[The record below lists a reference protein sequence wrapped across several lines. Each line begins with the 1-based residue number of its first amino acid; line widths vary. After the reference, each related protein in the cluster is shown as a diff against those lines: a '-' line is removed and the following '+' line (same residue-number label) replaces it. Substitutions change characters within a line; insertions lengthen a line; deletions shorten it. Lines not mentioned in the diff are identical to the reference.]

1 MPNEFIEVTPV
12 MVIGTGVGAPTKRVH
27 GTRQIVSVGPG
38 THNTTLITFVGEETL
53 NVQET
58 YDDMKKLLGV

>member
-12 MVIGTGVGAPTKRVH
+12 MVIGTGVGAPTKRVL

-38 THNTTLITFVGEETL
+38 THNTTLITLVGEETL

-58 YDDMKKLLGV
+58 YEDMKRLLGV